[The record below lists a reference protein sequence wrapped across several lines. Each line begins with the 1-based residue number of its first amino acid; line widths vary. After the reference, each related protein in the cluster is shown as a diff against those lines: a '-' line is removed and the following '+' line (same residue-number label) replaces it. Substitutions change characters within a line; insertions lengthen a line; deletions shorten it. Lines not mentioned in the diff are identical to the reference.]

1 MSVSNPLAF
10 CIRARCARLLCP
22 CLASGAW
29 LALLL
34 GHIINF
40 QATTPVVNVAQPDV
54 VAARMSTDAF
64 VVGIP
69 EALLPTLHS
78 ELATRMPKGMRIAW
92 DADDPSE
99 GTISFTQSSLV
110 NLLCCGG
117 REQNLGGVR
126 IATPAFQTGAPGRE
140 TFFEFDRHL
149 PQNLNVLL
157 ARALKEAILATL
169 EDEPDDYIDNAEC
182 ILDEQVKYHYD
193 RTLQRHLAADR
204 QAAERAAF
212 RGCFKPGKA

>member
-1 MSVSNPLAF
+1 
-10 CIRARCARLLCP
+10 
-22 CLASGAW
+22 
-29 LALLL
+29 
-34 GHIINF
+34 
-40 QATTPVVNVAQPDV
+40 
-54 VAARMSTDAF
+54 MSTDAF

-169 EDEPDDYIDNAEC
+169 EDSSADVYYNAER
-182 ILDEQVKYHYD
+182 ILDEQVQGHYD
-193 RTLQRHLAADR
+193 RTLQQDLANHR
-204 QAAERAAF
+204 RNAAVGAAVAAGF
-212 RGCFKPGKA
+212 